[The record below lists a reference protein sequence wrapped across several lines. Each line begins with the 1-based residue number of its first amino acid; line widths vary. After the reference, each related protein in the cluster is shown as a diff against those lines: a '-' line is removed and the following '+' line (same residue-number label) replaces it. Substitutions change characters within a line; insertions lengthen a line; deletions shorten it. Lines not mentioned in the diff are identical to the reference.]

1 MNIIKKTI
9 LVAGLMLGTF
19 SNYANNSESE
29 ILANANNVKVIFN
42 EVKKGQKLTVKDI
55 NGVVL
60 YAEDVTK
67 NGKLIKTFDFSLL
80 NNGDYSLELEK
91 DFQIEVKSIKIENHK
106 VVISDDNKQVILKP
120 VIRTENNLL
129 MVTKVAFD
137 KKPIQVELYYNSE
150 IILSETIEGDS
161 ILNRVYKLDQKE
173 KGDYKVIVKNN
184 GRSYSNQF
192 KI

>member
-19 SNYANNSESE
+19 SYYANNSKSE

>member
-1 MNIIKKTI
+1 MNTVKKTI

-60 YAEDVTK
+60 YAEKVAQ

-80 NNGDYSLELEK
+80 NNGDYFLELEK

>member
-1 MNIIKKTI
+1 
-9 LVAGLMLGTF
+9 MLGTF